1 MKRHLERDPASSQYQ
16 FCYTGDELLQ
26 YRSGKVTREKRS
38 QIFFHLNVEKCE
50 RCRELFHSLKEP
62 AEVSMPS
69 RIPVAVLEKLTRK
82 KDTPVIHVTPSNL
95 KEGQIWTTAPDPK
108 NTHGEI
114 VSTITIGIPV
124 LIISAGSGERD
135 LKNIIRVI
143 PISLDVDYH
152 FGGYSLVLNE
162 TSPLKFPTLLEIF
175 NERPMLAGN
184 LGEYRGSLSDK
195 DIFRVKE
202 ARKAHQNEEISS
214 PGKEIL
220 EWMQKEIKL
229 TEYLTFPVNEG
240 LWEEEIDEEGIEIIL
255 YPYRK
260 AADTS
265 GVELSEI
272 KTHMLMETDKFSLF
286 IIQKRDHVL
295 LRYVSDTIEPQN
307 VRVDGESKV
316 MKEIGSGLFELLLG
330 EVNMVSESS
339 ELKITINGEQLTFQ
353 LCFTRKNG
361 A

>member
-26 YRSGKVTREKRS
+26 YRSGKVKPEKRS
-38 QIFFHLNVEKCE
+38 QIFRHLNVEKCK

-62 AEVSMPS
+62 AEELMPS
-69 RIPVAVLEKLTRK
+69 RIPGPVLEKLKIK
-82 KDTPVIHVTPSNL
+82 KHPPVIHITPRNL
-95 KEGQIWTTAPDPK
+95 KKGQIWTTTSNPK

-124 LIISAGSGERD
+124 LIISAGSGERG

-152 FGGYSLVLNE
+152 FGEYSLVLNK
-162 TSPLKFPTLLEIF
+162 TSPLKFPILLEIF
-175 NERPMLAGN
+175 NERPMFAGN
-184 LGEYRGSLSDK
+184 LGEYLGSVSNEELTQ
-195 DIFRVKE
+195 IEE
-202 ARKAHQNEEISS
+202 ARKIHQNEKISR
-214 PGKEIL
+214 PAKEIL

-255 YPYRK
+255 EPYRK
-260 AADTS
+260 AADAT

-272 KTHMLMETDKFSLF
+272 KTHVLMEADEFSIF
-286 IIQKRDHVL
+286 IIQKRDQVL
-295 LRYVSDTIEPQN
+295 LRHVSDTIEPQD
-307 VRVDGESKV
+307 VQVDGEPKGMTKIAPGV
-316 MKEIGSGLFELLLG
+316 FEILLG
-330 EVNMVSESS
+330 EVNIVPESS
-339 ELKITINGEQLTFQ
+339 ELKITINEEQLTFQ
-353 LCFTRKNG
+353 LQFTRKDDT
-361 A
+361 